1 MDGLSAAP
9 TLPTVTTTYTSHT
22 WSFRAN
28 RDSDVV
34 VESDDSFTQA
44 DGPVAAA
51 YHIVGIRVRWVYRTG
66 LGRHD
71 YRA

>member
-1 MDGLSAAP
+1 
-9 TLPTVTTTYTSHT
+9 VTTTHTSST

-28 RDSDVV
+28 CESDVV
-34 VESDDSFTQA
+34 VESDDSFIQA
-44 DGPVAAA
+44 DGQTPAA

-66 LGRHD
+66 LSRHD